1 MAISWKDKK
10 GHPTPELEFV
20 IDAVIK
26 RKIHPNDLIEIFYK
40 RFNKSTTASA
50 FRSILALE
58 KISIKGLVTKAEKNQ
73 KPKTTKQKIKA
84 DVEKHKLQEKFREV
98 DRKYKMIVREES
110 ISDRMVRVLRAE
122 ARALPKVDLMWEPP
136 SQKVTQETAVLL
148 LSDLHLGE
156 IVDRDVVCGFGEYN
170 FDIFNK
176 RLKFLA
182 KSMRSIIVRKLTG
195 YKIDKLCIFGLGDM
209 VSGRIHDELI
219 ENSEDIIFQIM
230 NGAFITAQFVLEL
243 AQMFPEIEIDG
254 VLGNHGRII
263 RKKYYKRRYT
273 NWDFVFYQ
281 FLGMFLAKNKRIKC
295 NFPKS
300 FFVIKKIRGWTFLLI
315 HGDNIRSWMG
325 IPWYGI
331 ERMMWKLGDL
341 LKDKGTNVN
350 YRILGH
356 FHNTGELDRAFGELI
371 INGSMIGGTEFSL
384 MSIGEFNRPTQLF
397 FGVHTEIG
405 MTWRYPLRLDLKG
418 VEEVTPYKY
427 NQELNAIKYMQ
438 EMLKRK

>member
-1 MAISWKDKK
+1 MAISWKDKE
-10 GHPTPELEFV
+10 GNSTPEKIFI
-20 IDAVIK
+20 IDSVVKK
-26 RKIHPNDLIEIFYK
+26 RIHPVDLIDPFFKKFGKVVAIPTL
-40 RFNKSTTASA
+40 RVMLNSDG
-50 FRSILALE
+50 
-58 KISIKGLVTKAEKNQ
+58 ISIKGLQTKADKRK

-84 DVEKHKLQEKFREV
+84 DVEQHKLKQKLLEV
-98 DRKYKMIVREES
+98 NRKYKMIVREES
-110 ISDRMVRVLRAE
+110 ISDKMIRVLKDE
-122 ARALPKVDLMWEPP
+122 AKALPKVDIMWEPP
-136 SQKVTQETAVLL
+136 SQKVTQETAILL
-148 LSDLHLGE
+148 FSDPHIGE
-156 IVDRDVVCGFGEYN
+156 IVDKDVVCGFGEYN
-170 FDIFNK
+170 FDMFNK

-254 VLGNHGRII
+254 VIGNHGRLT
-263 RKKYYKRRYT
+263 KKISYKKRYT

-281 FLGMFLAKNKRIKC
+281 FLGMFLANNPRIKC

-300 FFVIKKIRGWTFLLI
+300 FFIVKKVRGWTFLLI
-315 HGDNIRSWMG
+315 HGDNIRGWMG

-341 LKDKGTNVN
+341 LKDKGIKID
-350 YRILGH
+350 YRVLGH
-356 FHNTGELDRAFGELI
+356 FHNTGEIDRAFGEII
-371 INGSMIGGTEFSL
+371 INGSIIGGTEYSL
-384 MSIGEFNRPTQLF
+384 ISMGEFNRPTQLF

-405 MTWRYPLRLDLKG
+405 VTWRYPLRLDLKG
-418 VEEVTPYKY
+418 VEEVTPYNH
-427 NQELNAIKYMQ
+427 NQELNATKYMK
-438 EMLKRK
+438 EMLKKK

>member
-1 MAISWKDKK
+1 MAIHWKKQD
-10 GHPTPELEFV
+10 GSPTEEKTFIV
-20 IDAVIK
+20 DSVVNK
-26 RKIHPNDLIEIFYK
+26 KIHPVDLIDPFFKKFGKVVTVPVLRVMLNED
-40 RFNKSTTASA
+40 R
-50 FRSILALE
+50 
-58 KISIKGLVTKAEKNQ
+58 ISIQGIQTRAKKNK
-73 KPKTTKQKIKA
+73 KPKTIRQKVKYDVETTKLKQK
-84 DVEKHKLQEKFREV
+84 LLEV
-98 DRKYKMIVREES
+98 NRKYKMIVREET
-110 ISDRMVRVLRAE
+110 ISDKMIRVLRDE
-122 ARALPKVDLMWEPP
+122 ARALPKVDLMWKPP

-148 LSDLHLGE
+148 YSDPHIGE
-156 IVDRDVVCGFGEYN
+156 EVDRDVVCGFGEYS

-182 KSMRSIIVRKLTG
+182 KSMQSIIVRKLTG

-230 NGAFITAQFVLEL
+230 NGAFVTAQFVLEL

-254 VLGNHGRII
+254 VLGNHGRLIK
-263 RKKYYKRRYT
+263 RKYYKKRYT

-281 FLGMFLAKNKRIKC
+281 FLGMFLANNSRVKC

-300 FFVIKKIRGWTFLLI
+300 FFIVKKVRDWTFLLI
-315 HGDNIRSWMG
+315 HGDNIRGWMG

-341 LKDKGTNVN
+341 LKDKGIKID

-356 FHNTGELDRAFGELI
+356 FHNTGELDRASGEII
-371 INGSMIGGTEFSL
+371 INGSMMGGTEYSL
-384 MSIGEFNRPTQLF
+384 MTMGEFNRPTQLF

-405 MTWRYPLRLDLKG
+405 VTWRYPLRLDLKG
-418 VEEVTPYKY
+418 VEEVTPYRH
-427 NQELNAIKYMQ
+427 NRELDAAKYMK
-438 EMLKRK
+438 ELLKRK

>member
-1 MAISWKDKK
+1 MAISWKDKE
-10 GHPTPELEFV
+10 GNPSPEKIFV
-20 IDAVIK
+20 IDLVVKK
-26 RKIHPNDLIEIFYK
+26 RVHPIDLIGLFYK
-40 RFNKSTTASA
+40 KFKKTISVPALRTM
-50 FRSILALE
+50 LAEE
-58 KISIKGLVTKAEKNQ
+58 KISIKGIPTKAEKAK
-73 KPKTTKQKIKA
+73 KPKTIKQKIKA
-84 DVEKHKLQEKFREV
+84 DVEKTKLQQKLREV

-110 ISDRMVRVLRAE
+110 ISDKMIRVLKDE
-122 ARALPKVDLMWEPP
+122 ARALPKVSVMWKSP

-148 LSDLHLGE
+148 FGDPHIGE
-156 IVDRDVVCGFGEYN
+156 KVDKNVVCGFGEYD

-182 KSMRSIIVRKLTG
+182 ESMRSIIIRKLTG

-230 NGAFITAQFVLEL
+230 NGAFVTAQFVLEL

-254 VLGNHGRII
+254 VLGNHGRLIT
-263 RKKYYKRRYT
+263 KKYYKKRYT
-273 NWDFVFYQ
+273 NWDYVFYQ
-281 FLGMFLAKNKRIKC
+281 FLGIFLANNPRIKC

-300 FFVIKKIRGWTFLLI
+300 FFIIKKVRGWTFLLI
-315 HGDNIRSWMG
+315 HGDNIRGWMG

-341 LKDKGTNVN
+341 LKDKGIQVD

-356 FHNTGELDRAFGELI
+356 FHNTGEIDRAFGELV
-371 INGSMIGGTEFSL
+371 INGSIIGGTEYSL
-384 MSIGEFNRPTQLF
+384 MSMGEFNRPTQLF

-427 NQELNAIKYMQ
+427 NQELNAVKYMK
-438 EMLKRK
+438 ELLKGK

>member
-1 MAISWKDKK
+1 MAISWKDKE
-10 GHPTPELEFV
+10 GNPSPEKIFV
-20 IDAVIK
+20 IDSVVKK
-26 RKIHPNDLIEIFYK
+26 RIHPVDLIGLFYK
-40 RFNKSTTASA
+40 KFKKTPSVPALRVM
-50 FRSILALE
+50 LAE
-58 KISIKGLVTKAEKNQ
+58 EGISIKGIPTRAEKAQ
-73 KPKTTKQKIKA
+73 KPKSIKQKVKA
-84 DVEKHKLQEKFREV
+84 DVEKTKLQQKLLEIN
-98 DRKYKMIVREES
+98 RKYKMIVREES
-110 ISDRMVRVLRAE
+110 ISDKMIRVLKDE
-122 ARALPKVDLMWEPP
+122 AKALPKIDVMWEPP

-156 IVDRDVVCGFGEYN
+156 IVDRDVVCGFGEYD

-230 NGAFITAQFVLEL
+230 NGAFVTAQFVLEL

-263 RKKYYKRRYT
+263 RKKYYKKRYT

-281 FLGMFLAKNKRIKC
+281 FLGMFLANNPRIKC

-356 FHNTGELDRAFGELI
+356 FHNTGELDRAFGELV

-384 MSIGEFNRPTQLF
+384 MSMGEFNRPTQLF

-418 VEEVTPYKY
+418 VKEVIPYKH
-427 NQELNAIKYMQ
+427 NQELNAAKYMK
-438 EMLKRK
+438 ELLKRK

>member
-1 MAISWKDKK
+1 MAISWKDKEGK
-10 GHPTPELEFV
+10 PTPERKFIIE
-20 IDAVIK
+20 AVTK
-26 RKIHPNDLIEIFYK
+26 RKIHPNDLVGLFYK
-40 RFNKSTTASA
+40 EFKKTVTASA
-50 FRSILALE
+50 IRSILAE
-58 KISIKGLVTKAEKNQ
+58 ERISIKGILTKAEKTK
-73 KPKTTKQKIKA
+73 KPKTIKQKIEA
-84 DVEKHKLQEKFREV
+84 DVEKHKLQQKLREV

-110 ISDRMVRVLRAE
+110 ISNKMIRVLKDE
-122 ARALPKVDLMWEPP
+122 AKALPKVDLMWEPP

-156 IVDRDVVCGFGEYN
+156 IVDKDVVCGFGEYN

-182 KSMRSIIVRKLTG
+182 KSMRSIIIRKLTG
-195 YKIDKLCIFGLGDM
+195 YKIDKLCIFKLGDM

-230 NGAFITAQFVLEL
+230 NGAFVTAQFVLEL

-254 VLGNHGRII
+254 VLGNHGRLGK
-263 RKKYYKRRYT
+263 KKYYKKRYT

-281 FLGMFLAKNKRIKC
+281 FLGLFLANNPRIKC

-300 FFVIKKIRGWTFLLI
+300 FFIVKNVRDWTFLLI

-341 LKDKGTNVN
+341 LKDKGININ
-350 YRILGH
+350 YRVLGH
-356 FHNTGELDRAFGELI
+356 FHNTGELDRAFGELVV
-371 INGSMIGGTEFSL
+371 NGSMIGGTEYSL
-384 MSIGEFNRPTQLF
+384 MSMGEFNRPTQLF

-405 MTWRYPLRLDLKG
+405 MTWRYPLRLDLEG
-418 VEEVTPYKY
+418 VDKVVPYKH
-427 NQELNAIKYMQ
+427 NRELNAAKYMK
-438 EMLKRK
+438 ELLKKK